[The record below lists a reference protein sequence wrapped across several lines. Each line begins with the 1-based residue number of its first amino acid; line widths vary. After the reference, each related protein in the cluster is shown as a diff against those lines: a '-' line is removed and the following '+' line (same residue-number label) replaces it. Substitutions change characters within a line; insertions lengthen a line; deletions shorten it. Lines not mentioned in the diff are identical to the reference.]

1 MADTVSTLPA
11 HTLLTVREVADLV
24 RFSTNTV
31 LRAIH
36 GKQLAAF
43 RIGQREWRV
52 EQADFEEWVK
62 RGMPTLPRE
71 EIAG

>member
-1 MADTVSTLPA
+1 MNDTAST
-11 HTLLTVREVADLV
+11 HTLLTVREVADLA

-36 GKQLAAF
+36 GRQLRAT
-43 RIGQREWRV
+43 RMGQREWRV
-52 EQADFEEWVK
+52 TQEDFERWVA

-71 EIAG
+71 ETA